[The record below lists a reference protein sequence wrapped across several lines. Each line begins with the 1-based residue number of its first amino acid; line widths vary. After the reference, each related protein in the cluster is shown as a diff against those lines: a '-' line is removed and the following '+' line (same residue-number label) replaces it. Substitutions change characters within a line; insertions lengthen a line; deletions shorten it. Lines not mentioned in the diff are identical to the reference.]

1 MRLKDTGYTKEGIME
16 LVHTYMIDTYQRFD
30 FVADHAE
37 GMYLYDSDGQAYL
50 DFYGGIAV
58 NSTGNCNPKVV
69 EAVRDQVGDLIH
81 TFNYPYTIPQALLA
95 KLICDTV
102 GMDKIFYQSTGTEAN
117 EAMIK
122 MARKHGTDTYG
133 PERYHIVTAK
143 NSFHGRTYGSLSAT
157 GQPDSA
163 IQKGFQPILPGF
175 TYADFNDLDSFKTA
189 CTPNTIAIMIEPVQ
203 GEGGVNPATPEFMR
217 GLREFCDEQEM
228 LLLLDEVQTGW
239 CHTGNVMA
247 YMGYGVTPD
256 IVLWRKRSAQ
266 APMEQPMAEILF
278 VVQHLWHK
286 SMN

>member
-37 GMYLYDSDGQAYL
+37 GMYLYDSDGQTYL
-50 DFYGGIAV
+50 DFYGGTAV

-163 IQKGFQPILPGF
+163 IQKGFQRFRLF
-175 TYADFNDLDSFKTA
+175 QS
-189 CTPNTIAIMIEPVQ
+189 
-203 GEGGVNPATPEFMR
+203 
-217 GLREFCDEQEM
+217 GLYPQYHCDY
-228 LLLLDEVQTGW
+228 D
-239 CHTGNVMA
+239 
-247 YMGYGVTPD
+247 
-256 IVLWRKRSAQ
+256 
-266 APMEQPMAEILF
+266 
-278 VVQHLWHK
+278 
-286 SMN
+286 